1 MGVGIGRNR
10 LESQR
15 ISSLQK
21 ALRSSLRS
29 LVWVALL
36 KWGTKEVNFMKEQ
49 GELRRERL
57 MKVEASAG
65 KFRNKGLIFKS
76 SSEKVEEA

>member
-15 ISSLQK
+15 LSSLQE
-21 ALRSSLRS
+21 ALRSRLRS
-29 LVWVALL
+29 SVWVALL
-36 KWGTKEVNFMKEQ
+36 KWGTKKVNFMKEQ

-65 KFRNKGLIFKS
+65 KFRNKVLIFKS
-76 SSEKVEEA
+76 SNENVEEA